1 MEKERLEEKLDGVV
15 GEKLRVQGMLEKVM
29 EENRLLVESISGKE
43 MEANRRLERVKDD
56 YEARII

>member
-15 GEKLRVQGMLEKVM
+15 EEKLRVQGMLDKVM
-29 EENRLLVESISGKE
+29 EENRLLVQGISGKE
-43 MEANRRLERVKDD
+43 MEANRRLERVKDG